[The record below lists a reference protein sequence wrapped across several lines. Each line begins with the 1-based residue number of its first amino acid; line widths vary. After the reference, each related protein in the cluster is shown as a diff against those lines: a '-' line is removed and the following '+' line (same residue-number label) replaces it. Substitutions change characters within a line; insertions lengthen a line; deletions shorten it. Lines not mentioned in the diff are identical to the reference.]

1 MKTWTKFPMNLCR
14 VHLLLTFCAVFSYM
28 FNLPE
33 VVSDIDGATIVAVD
47 KVGLGVSVN
56 FYDSKSNST

>member
-1 MKTWTKFPMNLCR
+1 MNLCR